1 MAKRL
6 KNLLATVLQWL
17 YVNWGQLWHAIRQ
30 LSGDDAYERYLAHHS
45 ACHPDTLPLLRNEY
59 FQLRQ
64 EQKWSGIKRCC

>member
-6 KNLLATVLQWL
+6 NNLLATVLQWL
-17 YVNWGQLWHAIRQ
+17 YVSWRKLWHAIRH

-45 ACHPDTLPLLRNEY
+45 ACHPDTAPLSRNEY
-59 FQLRQ
+59 FLHLQ